1 MGRLLEG
8 SRRVLEASRP
18 VWGPYWASWNALSAS
33 GGLPGPFWA
42 LLEGGLARPEAARD
56 AFGAGPETVR
66 RPGATMR
73 CQGP

>member
-42 LLEGGLARPEAARD
+42 LLGGGLALPEAARD
-56 AFGAGPETVR
+56 AFGAGPEAVR
-66 RPGATMR
+66 RPGAPMR
-73 CQGP
+73 RQGC